1 MFDPQNL
8 IATFGYLGMFL
19 TVFIETGLL
28 VGFFLPG
35 DSLLLAAGIFAAT
48 PGGPISIIP
57 TILVFIA
64 GSFLGDQLGY
74 WVGRIAG
81 PRVFNRPQ
89 SRFFDPENVVKAKS
103 FFDKYGVLTII
114 VARFVPVVHGPECRG
129 CNPLGNRRDLARV
142 FSGPID
148 PRSREI
154 HLCGGDRW
162 HSRGGRAER
171 VAFGACRSEALNLEH
186 KFEVCGA
193 HGAPRQSS
201 HFEPDCPTPRGSSI
215 RSPRV

>member
-64 GSFLGDQLGY
+64 GSFCGDQLGY

-89 SRFFDPENVVKAKS
+89 SRFFDPANVDKAKA

-114 VARFVPVVHGPECRG
+114 VARFVPVVRAFAPTMAGVTKLNYALFMG
-129 CNPLGNRRDLARV
+129 LSAVGAILWGAGVTSLGYFLGQLIPDLEKYIYLVMVVGILVAV
-142 FSGPID
+142 VPSA
-148 PRSREI
+148 I
-154 HLCGGDRW
+154 HLLRPAKK
-162 HSRGGRAER
+162 H
-171 VAFGACRSEALNLEH
+171 
-186 KFEVCGA
+186 
-193 HGAPRQSS
+193 
-201 HFEPDCPTPRGSSI
+201 
-215 RSPRV
+215 

>member
-1 MFDPQNL
+1 MFEPQNL

-48 PGGPISIIP
+48 PGAPISIIP

-74 WVGRIAG
+74 WVGRVAG
-81 PRVFNRPQ
+81 PRVFTRPQ
-89 SRFFDPENVVKAKS
+89 SRFFDPENVTKAKA

-114 VARFVPVVHGPECRG
+114 VARFVPVVRAFAPTMAGVTKLNYAMFIG
-129 CNPLGNRRDLARV
+129 LSAVGAILWGAGVTSLGYFLGQLIPDLEKYIYLVVIGGILAAV
-142 FSGPID
+142 VPSVL
-148 PRSREI
+148 
-154 HLCGGDRW
+154 HLVRTGKK
-162 HSRGGRAER
+162 H
-171 VAFGACRSEALNLEH
+171 
-186 KFEVCGA
+186 
-193 HGAPRQSS
+193 
-201 HFEPDCPTPRGSSI
+201 
-215 RSPRV
+215 

>member
-1 MFDPQNL
+1 MFEPQNL

-64 GSFLGDQLGY
+64 GSFCGDQLGY
-74 WVGRIAG
+74 WVGRTLG

-89 SRFFDPENVVKAKS
+89 SRFFDPANVDKAKA

-114 VARFVPVVHGPECRG
+114 VARFVPVVRAFAPTMAGVTKLNYALFMG
-129 CNPLGNRRDLARV
+129 LSAIGAILWGAGVTSLGFFLGQLIPDLEKYIYLVMVVGILVAV
-142 FSGPID
+142 VPSA
-148 PRSREI
+148 I
-154 HLCGGDRW
+154 HLLRP
-162 HSRGGRAER
+162 AKK
-171 VAFGACRSEALNLEH
+171 N
-186 KFEVCGA
+186 
-193 HGAPRQSS
+193 
-201 HFEPDCPTPRGSSI
+201 
-215 RSPRV
+215 

>member
-89 SRFFDPENVVKAKS
+89 SRFFDPANVDKAKA

-114 VARFVPVVHGPECRG
+114 VARFVPVVRAFAPTMAGVTKLNYALFIG
-129 CNPLGNRRDLARV
+129 LSAVGAILWGTGVTSLGYFLGQLIPDLEKYIYLVVIGGILVAV
-142 FSGPID
+142 VPSVL
-148 PRSREI
+148 
-154 HLCGGDRW
+154 HLV
-162 HSRGGRAER
+162 RA
-171 VAFGACRSEALNLEH
+171 GKKH
-186 KFEVCGA
+186 
-193 HGAPRQSS
+193 
-201 HFEPDCPTPRGSSI
+201 
-215 RSPRV
+215 

>member
-48 PGGPISIIP
+48 PGAPIQIVP

-89 SRFFDPENVVKAKS
+89 SRFFDPENVVKAKT
-103 FFDKYGVLTII
+103 FFGKYGVLTII
-114 VARFVPVVHGPECRG
+114 VARFVPVVRAFAPTMAGVTKLNYAVFIG
-129 CNPLGNRRDLARV
+129 LSAVGAILWGAGVTSLGYFLGQLIPDLEKYIYLVVIGGILAAV
-142 FSGPID
+142 VPSVL
-148 PRSREI
+148 
-154 HLCGGDRW
+154 HLV
-162 HSRGGRAER
+162 RA
-171 VAFGACRSEALNLEH
+171 G
-186 KFEVCGA
+186 KK
-193 HGAPRQSS
+193 
-201 HFEPDCPTPRGSSI
+201 T
-215 RSPRV
+215 

>member
-48 PGGPISIIP
+48 PGAPIQIVP

-89 SRFFDPENVVKAKS
+89 SRFFDPENVTKAKD
-103 FFDKYGVLTII
+103 FFAKYGVLTII
-114 VARFVPVVHGPECRG
+114 VARFVPVVRAFAPTMAGVTKLNYALFIG
-129 CNPLGNRRDLARV
+129 LSAVGAILWGSGVTLLGYFLGRLIPDLEKYIYLVVIGGILAAV
-142 FSGPID
+142 VPSVL
-148 PRSREI
+148 
-154 HLCGGDRW
+154 HLI
-162 HSRGGRAER
+162 RA
-171 VAFGACRSEALNLEH
+171 GKKH
-186 KFEVCGA
+186 
-193 HGAPRQSS
+193 
-201 HFEPDCPTPRGSSI
+201 
-215 RSPRV
+215 

>member
-48 PGGPISIIP
+48 PGAPIQIVP

-89 SRFFDPENVVKAKS
+89 SRFFDPENVNKAKA

-114 VARFVPVVHGPECRG
+114 VARFVPVVRAFAPTMAGVTKLNYAVFIG
-129 CNPLGNRRDLARV
+129 LSAVGAVLWGSGVTLLGYFLGRLIPDLEKYIYLVVIGGILAAV
-142 FSGPID
+142 VPSVL
-148 PRSREI
+148 
-154 HLCGGDRW
+154 HLV
-162 HSRGGRAER
+162 RA
-171 VAFGACRSEALNLEH
+171 GKKN
-186 KFEVCGA
+186 
-193 HGAPRQSS
+193 
-201 HFEPDCPTPRGSSI
+201 
-215 RSPRV
+215 

>member
-48 PGGPISIIP
+48 PGAPIQILP

-89 SRFFDPENVVKAKS
+89 SRFFDPANVDKAKA

-114 VARFVPVVHGPECRG
+114 VARFVPVVRAFAPTMAGVTKLNYALFMG
-129 CNPLGNRRDLARV
+129 LSAVGAILWGAGVTSLGFFLGRLIPDLEKYIYLVVIGGILAAV
-142 FSGPID
+142 VPSVL
-148 PRSREI
+148 
-154 HLCGGDRW
+154 HLV
-162 HSRGGRAER
+162 RA
-171 VAFGACRSEALNLEH
+171 G
-186 KFEVCGA
+186 KK
-193 HGAPRQSS
+193 
-201 HFEPDCPTPRGSSI
+201 T
-215 RSPRV
+215 

>member
-48 PGGPISIIP
+48 PGAPIQIVP

-89 SRFFDPENVVKAKS
+89 SRFFDPENVVKAKT
-103 FFDKYGVLTII
+103 FFDKYGILTII
-114 VARFVPVVHGPECRG
+114 VARFVPVVRAFAPTMAGVIKLNYAVFIG
-129 CNPLGNRRDLARV
+129 LSAVGAVLWGAGVTSLGYFLGQLIPDLEKYIYLVVIGGILAAV
-142 FSGPID
+142 VPSVV
-148 PRSREI
+148 
-154 HLCGGDRW
+154 HLV
-162 HSRGGRAER
+162 RA
-171 VAFGACRSEALNLEH
+171 GKKH
-186 KFEVCGA
+186 
-193 HGAPRQSS
+193 
-201 HFEPDCPTPRGSSI
+201 
-215 RSPRV
+215 

>member
-35 DSLLLAAGIFAAT
+35 DSLLLSAGIFAAT
-48 PGGPISIIP
+48 PGGPIQIIP

-74 WVGRIAG
+74 WVGRMAG

-89 SRFFDPENVVKAKS
+89 SRFFDPANVNKAKA

-114 VARFVPVVHGPECRG
+114 VARFVPVVRAFAPTMAGVTKLNYAMFIG
-129 CNPLGNRRDLARV
+129 LSAIGAILWGAGVTSLGFFLGRLIPDLEKYIYLVVIGGILAAV
-142 FSGPID
+142 IPGA
-148 PRSREI
+148 I
-154 HLCGGDRW
+154 HLLRPAKK
-162 HSRGGRAER
+162 H
-171 VAFGACRSEALNLEH
+171 
-186 KFEVCGA
+186 
-193 HGAPRQSS
+193 
-201 HFEPDCPTPRGSSI
+201 
-215 RSPRV
+215 

>member
-48 PGGPISIIP
+48 PGAPIQILP

-89 SRFFDPENVVKAKS
+89 SRFFDPENVVKAKA

-114 VARFVPVVHGPECRG
+114 VARFVPVVRAFAPTMAGVTKLNYAVFIG
-129 CNPLGNRRDLARV
+129 LSAIGAVLWGAGVTSLGYFLGQLIPDLEKYIYLVVIGGILAAV
-142 FSGPID
+142 VPSVV
-148 PRSREI
+148 
-154 HLCGGDRW
+154 HLV
-162 HSRGGRAER
+162 RA
-171 VAFGACRSEALNLEH
+171 GKKH
-186 KFEVCGA
+186 
-193 HGAPRQSS
+193 
-201 HFEPDCPTPRGSSI
+201 
-215 RSPRV
+215 

>member
-89 SRFFDPENVVKAKS
+89 SRFFDPANVDKAKA

-114 VARFVPVVHGPECRG
+114 VARFVPVVRAFAPTMAGVTKLNYAMFIG
-129 CNPLGNRRDLARV
+129 LSAVGAILWGAGVTSLGYFLGQLIPDLEKYIYLVVIGGILAAV
-142 FSGPID
+142 VPSVL
-148 PRSREI
+148 
-154 HLCGGDRW
+154 HLV
-162 HSRGGRAER
+162 RA
-171 VAFGACRSEALNLEH
+171 GKKH
-186 KFEVCGA
+186 
-193 HGAPRQSS
+193 
-201 HFEPDCPTPRGSSI
+201 
-215 RSPRV
+215 

>member
-64 GSFLGDQLGY
+64 GSFCGDQLGY

-89 SRFFDPENVVKAKS
+89 SRFFDPANVDKAKA

-114 VARFVPVVHGPECRG
+114 VARFVPVVRAFAPTMAGVTKLNYALFMG
-129 CNPLGNRRDLARV
+129 LSAVGAILWGTGVTSLGFFLGRLIPDLEKYIYLVMIVGILAAV
-142 FSGPID
+142 IPSA
-148 PRSREI
+148 I
-154 HLCGGDRW
+154 HLLRPAKK
-162 HSRGGRAER
+162 S
-171 VAFGACRSEALNLEH
+171 
-186 KFEVCGA
+186 
-193 HGAPRQSS
+193 
-201 HFEPDCPTPRGSSI
+201 
-215 RSPRV
+215 

>member
-8 IATFGYLGMFL
+8 IAFGYFGLFL

-48 PGGPISIIP
+48 PGAPISIIP

-89 SRFFDPENVVKAKS
+89 SRFFDPENVVKAKD
-103 FFDKYGVLTII
+103 FFSKYGVLTII
-114 VARFVPVVHGPECRG
+114 VARFVPVVRAFAPTMAGVTKLNYAMFIG
-129 CNPLGNRRDLARV
+129 LSAVGAILWGAGVTSLGYFLGQLIPDLEKYIYLVVIGGILAAV
-142 FSGPID
+142 VPSVL
-148 PRSREI
+148 
-154 HLCGGDRW
+154 HLV
-162 HSRGGRAER
+162 RA
-171 VAFGACRSEALNLEH
+171 GKKH
-186 KFEVCGA
+186 
-193 HGAPRQSS
+193 
-201 HFEPDCPTPRGSSI
+201 
-215 RSPRV
+215 

>member
-48 PGGPISIIP
+48 PGAPIQIVP

-74 WVGRIAG
+74 WVGRTLG

-89 SRFFDPENVVKAKS
+89 SRFFDPENVTKAKA

-114 VARFVPVVHGPECRG
+114 VARFVPVVRAFAPTMAGVTKLNYAVFIG
-129 CNPLGNRRDLARV
+129 LSAVGAILWGSGVTLLGYFLGRLIPDLEKYIYLVVIGGILAAV
-142 FSGPID
+142 VPSVL
-148 PRSREI
+148 
-154 HLCGGDRW
+154 HLV
-162 HSRGGRAER
+162 RA
-171 VAFGACRSEALNLEH
+171 GKKS
-186 KFEVCGA
+186 
-193 HGAPRQSS
+193 
-201 HFEPDCPTPRGSSI
+201 
-215 RSPRV
+215 

>member
-64 GSFLGDQLGY
+64 GSFCGDQLGY

-89 SRFFDPENVVKAKS
+89 SRFFDPANVEKAKA

-114 VARFVPVVHGPECRG
+114 VARFVPVVRAFATTMAGVTKLNYALFMG
-129 CNPLGNRRDLARV
+129 LSAVGAILWGTGVTSLGFFLGQLIPDLEKYIYLVVIGGILVAV
-142 FSGPID
+142 VPSVL
-148 PRSREI
+148 
-154 HLCGGDRW
+154 HLV
-162 HSRGGRAER
+162 RA
-171 VAFGACRSEALNLEH
+171 GKKH
-186 KFEVCGA
+186 
-193 HGAPRQSS
+193 
-201 HFEPDCPTPRGSSI
+201 
-215 RSPRV
+215 

>member
-74 WVGRIAG
+74 WVGRTLG

-89 SRFFDPENVVKAKS
+89 SRFFDPENVTKAKA

-114 VARFVPVVHGPECRG
+114 VARFVPVVRAFAPTMAGVTKLNYALFIG
-129 CNPLGNRRDLARV
+129 LSAIGAILWGAGVTSLGYFLGQLIPDLEKYIYLVLVGGILVAV
-142 FSGPID
+142 VPSVM
-148 PRSREI
+148 
-154 HLCGGDRW
+154 HLM
-162 HSRGGRAER
+162 RA
-171 VAFGACRSEALNLEH
+171 GKKN
-186 KFEVCGA
+186 
-193 HGAPRQSS
+193 
-201 HFEPDCPTPRGSSI
+201 
-215 RSPRV
+215 

>member
-48 PGGPISIIP
+48 PGAPIQIVP

-89 SRFFDPENVVKAKS
+89 SRFFDPENVNKAKA

-114 VARFVPVVHGPECRG
+114 VARFVPVVRAFAPTMAGVTKLNYAVFIG
-129 CNPLGNRRDLARV
+129 LSAVGAVLWGSGVTLLGYFLGRLIPDLEKYIYLVVIGGILAAV
-142 FSGPID
+142 VPSVL
-148 PRSREI
+148 
-154 HLCGGDRW
+154 HLV
-162 HSRGGRAER
+162 RA
-171 VAFGACRSEALNLEH
+171 GKKS
-186 KFEVCGA
+186 
-193 HGAPRQSS
+193 
-201 HFEPDCPTPRGSSI
+201 
-215 RSPRV
+215 

>member
-1 MFDPQNL
+1 MFEPQNL

-48 PGGPISIIP
+48 PGAPISIIP

-74 WVGRIAG
+74 WVGRVAG
-81 PRVFNRPQ
+81 PRVFTRPQ
-89 SRFFDPENVVKAKS
+89 SRFFDPENVTKAKA

-114 VARFVPVVHGPECRG
+114 VARFVPVVRAFAPTMAGVTKLNYAMFIG
-129 CNPLGNRRDLARV
+129 LSAVGAILWGAGVTSLGYFLGQLIPDLEKYIYLVVIGGILAAV
-142 FSGPID
+142 VPSVL
-148 PRSREI
+148 
-154 HLCGGDRW
+154 HLV
-162 HSRGGRAER
+162 RA
-171 VAFGACRSEALNLEH
+171 GKKH
-186 KFEVCGA
+186 
-193 HGAPRQSS
+193 
-201 HFEPDCPTPRGSSI
+201 
-215 RSPRV
+215 

>member
-89 SRFFDPENVVKAKS
+89 SRFFDPANVDKAKA

-114 VARFVPVVHGPECRG
+114 VARFVPVVRAFAPTMAGVTKLNYALFVG
-129 CNPLGNRRDLARV
+129 LSAVGAILWGSGVTSLGYFLGQLIPDLEKYIYLVMVVGILVAV
-142 FSGPID
+142 VPSA
-148 PRSREI
+148 I
-154 HLCGGDRW
+154 HLLRPAKK
-162 HSRGGRAER
+162 H
-171 VAFGACRSEALNLEH
+171 
-186 KFEVCGA
+186 
-193 HGAPRQSS
+193 
-201 HFEPDCPTPRGSSI
+201 
-215 RSPRV
+215 

>member
-48 PGGPISIIP
+48 PGAPIQIVP

-89 SRFFDPENVVKAKS
+89 SRFFDPANVEKAKA

-114 VARFVPVVHGPECRG
+114 VARFVPVVRAFAPTMAGVTKL
-129 CNPLGNRRDLARV
+129 NYPLFIGLSAVGAILWGSGVTSLGFFLGRLIPDLEKYIYLVVIGGILAAV
-142 FSGPID
+142 VPSVL
-148 PRSREI
+148 
-154 HLCGGDRW
+154 HLV
-162 HSRGGRAER
+162 RA
-171 VAFGACRSEALNLEH
+171 G
-186 KFEVCGA
+186 KK
-193 HGAPRQSS
+193 
-201 HFEPDCPTPRGSSI
+201 T
-215 RSPRV
+215 

>member
-64 GSFLGDQLGY
+64 GSFCGDQLGY

-89 SRFFDPENVVKAKS
+89 SRFFDPANVEKAKA

-114 VARFVPVVHGPECRG
+114 VARFVPVVRAFAPTMAGVTKLNYALFMG
-129 CNPLGNRRDLARV
+129 LSAVGAILWGTGVTSLGFFLGQLIPDLEKYIYLVVIGGILVAV
-142 FSGPID
+142 VPSVL
-148 PRSREI
+148 
-154 HLCGGDRW
+154 HLV
-162 HSRGGRAER
+162 RA
-171 VAFGACRSEALNLEH
+171 GKKH
-186 KFEVCGA
+186 
-193 HGAPRQSS
+193 
-201 HFEPDCPTPRGSSI
+201 
-215 RSPRV
+215 

>member
-48 PGGPISIIP
+48 PGAPIQIIP

-74 WVGRIAG
+74 WVGRLAG

-89 SRFFDPENVVKAKS
+89 SRFFDPANVEKAKA

-114 VARFVPVVHGPECRG
+114 VARFVPVVRAFAPTMAGVTKLNYALFMG
-129 CNPLGNRRDLARV
+129 LSAVGAILWGAGVTSLGYFLGQLIPDLEKYIYLVVIGGILAAV
-142 FSGPID
+142 VPSVL
-148 PRSREI
+148 
-154 HLCGGDRW
+154 HLV
-162 HSRGGRAER
+162 RA
-171 VAFGACRSEALNLEH
+171 GKKH
-186 KFEVCGA
+186 
-193 HGAPRQSS
+193 
-201 HFEPDCPTPRGSSI
+201 
-215 RSPRV
+215 